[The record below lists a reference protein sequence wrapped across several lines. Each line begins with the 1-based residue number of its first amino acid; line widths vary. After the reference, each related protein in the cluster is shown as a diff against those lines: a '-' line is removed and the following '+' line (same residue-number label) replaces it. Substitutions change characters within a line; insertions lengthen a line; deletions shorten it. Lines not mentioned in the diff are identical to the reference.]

1 MTPESPLQQCK
12 RHFENFQAQ
21 TPKTVKADEV
31 QINQEVSFKVN
42 CREEALETLTIHN
55 IVQDFKDGDTEYLML
70 QETVDGP
77 VTDGNRVE
85 FIDSCLIKTY
95 VEMYPKGEIPKV
107 AKVQGVVAAKPMS
120 KAQPL
125 EQGCKANG
133 SSVLL
138 LMIMAALVMRG
149 KYARR

>member
-31 QINQEVSFKVN
+31 QVNQEVSFKVN

-77 VTDGNRVE
+77 VTDGNRIQIVN
-85 FIDSCLIKTY
+85 DCQIKTY

-107 AKVQGVVAAKPMS
+107 AKVQSVVAAKPAP

-125 EQGCKANG
+125 EQGCYSNG
-133 SSVLL
+133 SNVLL
-138 LMIMAALVMRG
+138 FAIMAALVMR
-149 KYARR
+149 KYERSI

>member
-12 RHFENFQAQ
+12 RHLENFQAQ

-31 QINQEVSFKVN
+31 QVNQEVSFKVN

-77 VTDGNRVE
+77 VTDGNRIQIVN
-85 FIDSCLIKTY
+85 DCQIKTY
-95 VEMYPKGEIPKV
+95 VEMHPKGEIPKV
-107 AKVQGVVAAKPMS
+107 AKVQSVVAAKQAPR
-120 KAQPL
+120 AQPL
-125 EQGCKANG
+125 EQGCYSNG

-138 LMIMAALVMRG
+138 LAIMAALVMRG

>member
-12 RHFENFQAQ
+12 RHLENFQAQ

-31 QINQEVSFKVN
+31 QVNQEVSFKVN

-77 VTDGNRVE
+77 VTDMWCMFNGCHSFNQDLSAWDVSQVINVSFMFDDCTSFNQDLSAWDVSQE
-85 FIDSCLIKTY
+85 
-95 VEMYPKGEIPKV
+95 EI
-107 AKVQGVVAAKPMS
+107 S
-120 KAQPL
+120 
-125 EQGCKANG
+125 
-133 SSVLL
+133 
-138 LMIMAALVMRG
+138 
-149 KYARR
+149 